1 MSMVRMDDEPTR
13 TRSEASCASG
23 LHSRFEALRLSRC
36 YDQEVVHGLKVGHM
50 VMEVK
55 KAEMGVEAGFHRG

>member
-36 YDQEVVHGLKVGHM
+36 YDQEVVHDPKVGHM
-50 VMEVK
+50 FMEVK
-55 KAEMGVEAGFHRG
+55 KADIGCRG